1 MLYFIFSIRL
11 PRKKIILTPSILLL
25 TCNNSTRQRFF
36 RERTKRFWVV
46 SLLIL
51 ENYVHMRKGPMHT
64 STPSSHCP
72 RLITQSLVAKR
83 FTIMGFQVEKS
94 PAMMCWRASPTSQR

>member
-36 RERTKRFWVV
+36 KNGQRDFGWSLYRF
-46 SLLIL
+46 S
-51 ENYVHMRKGPMHT
+51 R
-64 STPSSHCP
+64 
-72 RLITQSLVAKR
+72 
-83 FTIMGFQVEKS
+83 IM
-94 PAMMCWRASPTSQR
+94 AI